1 MVHWARVDDNAV
13 AMKVIYS
20 ISQESIYFVCSDSEA
35 GEDLIDII
43 GKFFSMHAMTC
54 DEAKR
59 TT

>member
-1 MVHWARVDDNAV
+1 MDDNAV